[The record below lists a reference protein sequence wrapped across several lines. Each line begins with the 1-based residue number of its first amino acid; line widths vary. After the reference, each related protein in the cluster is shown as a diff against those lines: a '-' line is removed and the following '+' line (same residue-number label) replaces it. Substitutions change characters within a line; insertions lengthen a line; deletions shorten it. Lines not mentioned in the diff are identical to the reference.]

1 MEANRNVFHGSAA
14 KSPPRSLS
22 PCALRRIRTYH
33 RGGRAFDCE
42 ARSCLILKGGLIEA
56 IPESAPEDDGVAHDR
71 KRRPDDR
78 GHSGRCCRSTSAFTN
93 RSPAAARCA
102 WKNVVFPAPFGPA
115 IATTIGRRSNSANSI
130 RGMGPPGIPDRRI
143 GLRFAC
149 HRHRHGPPCPVSRE
163 LADSG
168 ETAATR
174 GIPQHAGAPQPNQS
188 RPDTRTGGPPRRPAA
203 GRVLGSLR
211 AMVRSLGRVAPR
223 TRSDQRSSALRSR
236 RSAEHQG

>member
-130 RGMGPPGIPDRRI
+130 RGMGPPGIRDRRI
-143 GLRFAC
+143 DPRFAC
-149 HRHRHGPPCPVSRE
+149 HRDRPGPTGLASRE

-168 ETAATR
+168 ETAPTR
-174 GIPQHAGAPQPNQS
+174 GIPRHAGVPQPNQP
-188 RPDTRTGGPPRRPAA
+188 RPDTRTAGLPRRPAV
-203 GRVLGSLR
+203 GPMPGSLR

-223 TRSDQRSSALRSR
+223 TRSDQQSSAPRPLRSVGHR
-236 RSAEHQG
+236 G